1 MEVKTGDKIRETFHE
16 ESDDG
21 FAENKDTVLQTVNS
35 GQYGSCLMT
44 GNQHFVSHHSDGMC
58 LKRGRN
64 RYADKDSCNNYCQ
77 NEQADYGIYSF
88 LGWGR

>member
-1 MEVKTGDKIRETFHE
+1 MKVKTGDKIRETFHE

-35 GQYGSCLMT
+35 GQYGSCVD
-44 GNQHFVSHHSDGMC
+44 GNQPSYPITRMECASKEGVTVTRT
-58 LKRGRN
+58 KI
-64 RYADKDSCNNYCQ
+64 AAIIIAQ
-77 NEQADYGIYSF
+77 NEQADYRIYSF